1 MTLNPKI
8 QKLRAELGKNR
19 EKVSELQARNK
30 ELEKQIREL
39 ENIDIVGLVRAEG
52 LGLEQFA
59 ELLRQARAAV
69 PMPDDSKEEMEEAPD
84 YEA

>member
-8 QKLRAELGKNR
+8 QKLRDELSKGKA
-19 EKVSELQARNK
+19 KVAELQARNK

-39 ENIDIVGLVRAEG
+39 ENIDIIGLVRAEG

-59 ELLRQARAAV
+59 ELLRQARAASSEHAE
-69 PMPDDSKEEMEEAPD
+69 SKEEMEESP
-84 YEA
+84 YHET